1 MKDDVFVS
9 DNWRNIIWNN
19 RLNEIIDTD
28 ELIVFRK
35 VSIRENALY
44 SFLNLLY
51 IYLTPILSFHLINKI
66 FIFHLQYYLSTFT

>member
-28 ELIVFRK
+28 V
-35 VSIRENALY
+35 VY
-44 SFLNLLY
+44 
-51 IYLTPILSFHLINKI
+51 
-66 FIFHLQYYLSTFT
+66 

>member
-35 VSIRENALY
+35 VSIGFSIGEGQFQACEQFVSY
-44 SFLNLLY
+44 A
-51 IYLTPILSFHLINKI
+51 
-66 FIFHLQYYLSTFT
+66 

>member
-28 ELIVFRK
+28 GLIVFRK
-35 VSIRENALY
+35 VSIGFSIGENQFQACEQFVSY
-44 SFLNLLY
+44 A
-51 IYLTPILSFHLINKI
+51 
-66 FIFHLQYYLSTFT
+66 

>member
-35 VSIRENALY
+35 VSIGFSIGENQFQLVN
-44 SFLNLLY
+44 SLFHTLE
-51 IYLTPILSFHLINKI
+51 TLSFPV
-66 FIFHLQYYLSTFT
+66 

>member
-35 VSIRENALY
+35 VSIGFSIGENQFQALKY
-44 SFLNLLY
+44 VCLKCM
-51 IYLTPILSFHLINKI
+51 IW
-66 FIFHLQYYLSTFT
+66 TF

>member
-35 VSIRENALY
+35 VSIGSVVY
-44 SFLNLLY
+44 
-51 IYLTPILSFHLINKI
+51 
-66 FIFHLQYYLSTFT
+66 

>member
-35 VSIRENALY
+35 VSIGFSIGENQFQACKQSVSRRETICFIRLK
-44 SFLNLLY
+44 
-51 IYLTPILSFHLINKI
+51 HLVSR
-66 FIFHLQYYLSTFT
+66 Y

>member
-35 VSIRENALY
+35 VSIGFSIGKI
-44 SFLNLLY
+44 SFKLVNSLFHTLE
-51 IYLTPILSFHLINKI
+51 TLSFKVLN
-66 FIFHLQYYLSTFT
+66 T

>member
-28 ELIVFRK
+28 ELIVFRQ
-35 VSIRENALY
+35 VSISFSIEENKFQACAQFVSY
-44 SFLNLLY
+44 ACN
-51 IYLTPILSFHLINKI
+51 T
-66 FIFHLQYYLSTFT
+66 

>member
-35 VSIRENALY
+35 VSIGFAIGVNQFQGCEQFVSYA
-44 SFLNLLY
+44 
-51 IYLTPILSFHLINKI
+51 
-66 FIFHLQYYLSTFT
+66 

>member
-35 VSIRENALY
+35 VSIGFSIGENQFQACEQFV
-44 SFLNLLY
+44 S
-51 IYLTPILSFHLINKI
+51 IT
-66 FIFHLQYYLSTFT
+66 

>member
-35 VSIRENALY
+35 VSIGFSIGENQFQACEQFVSLY
-44 SFLNLLY
+44 ETQYF
-51 IYLTPILSFHLINKI
+51 NKMRKDNVTMLKI
-66 FIFHLQYYLSTFT
+66 K

>member
-35 VSIRENALY
+35 VSIESGGSAQRSGSRRL
-44 SFLNLLY
+44 
-51 IYLTPILSFHLINKI
+51 
-66 FIFHLQYYLSTFT
+66 

>member
-35 VSIRENALY
+35 VSIGFSIGENHLVFRCETG
-44 SFLNLLY
+44 SF
-51 IYLTPILSFHLINKI
+51 IT
-66 FIFHLQYYLSTFT
+66 

>member
-35 VSIRENALY
+35 VSIGFSIGENQFQACEQFVSSSETG
-44 SFLNLLY
+44 SF
-51 IYLTPILSFHLINKI
+51 IT
-66 FIFHLQYYLSTFT
+66 

>member
-35 VSIRENALY
+35 VSIGFSIGIKHLVFRCETG
-44 SFLNLLY
+44 SF
-51 IYLTPILSFHLINKI
+51 IT
-66 FIFHLQYYLSTFT
+66 

>member
-9 DNWRNIIWNN
+9 DSWRNIIWNN

-35 VSIRENALY
+35 VSIGFSIGENQFQACEQFV
-44 SFLNLLY
+44 SLLETVG
-51 IYLTPILSFHLINKI
+51 LKA
-66 FIFHLQYYLSTFT
+66 

>member
-9 DNWRNIIWNN
+9 DNWRSIIWNN

-35 VSIRENALY
+35 VSIGFSIEENQFQACEQFVSY
-44 SFLNLLY
+44 A
-51 IYLTPILSFHLINKI
+51 
-66 FIFHLQYYLSTFT
+66 

>member
-28 ELIVFRK
+28 ELIVFREGSTVFSIGENQFQACEQF
-35 VSIRENALY
+35 VSYA
-44 SFLNLLY
+44 
-51 IYLTPILSFHLINKI
+51 
-66 FIFHLQYYLSTFT
+66 

>member
-28 ELIVFRK
+28 ELIVFRTL
-35 VSIRENALY
+35 E
-44 SFLNLLY
+44 
-51 IYLTPILSFHLINKI
+51 TLSFKVLN
-66 FIFHLQYYLSTFT
+66 T

>member
-35 VSIRENALY
+35 VSIGFSIGENQFQACEPGCFIRLK
-44 SFLNLLY
+44 
-51 IYLTPILSFHLINKI
+51 HLVSR
-66 FIFHLQYYLSTFT
+66 Y